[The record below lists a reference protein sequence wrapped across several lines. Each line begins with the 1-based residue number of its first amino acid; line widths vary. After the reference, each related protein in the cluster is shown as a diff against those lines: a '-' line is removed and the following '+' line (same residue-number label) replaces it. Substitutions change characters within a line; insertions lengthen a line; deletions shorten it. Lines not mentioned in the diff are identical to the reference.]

1 MEGEQ
6 HKGSTAATG
15 QAAPLPYPACLACPP
30 AAGPVA
36 PRMRTSGEA
45 DIAHAQTR
53 LTRHGAYELTR
64 PDHEENAC
72 HQVQKK
78 KFQQHLPALLFFSAP
93 QNPELSWAQ
102 SSRIPIS
109 CRSPLHKIPQNSQ
122 KLKPHYAMFSNIP
135 EHSSMFRKSRIPHHL
150 IIAAST

>member
-78 KFQQHLPALLFFSAP
+78 KFQQHLPALLFFQLHGTLNLAGLRVAGYQFRVEVHSTKFH
-93 QNPELSWAQ
+93 
-102 SSRIPIS
+102 RIP
-109 CRSPLHKIPQNSQ
+109 
-122 KLKPHYAMFSNIP
+122 
-135 EHSSMFRKSRIPHHL
+135 KS
-150 IIAAST
+150 